1 MGCPANTIIII
12 ITIIMMIMIMKT
24 IIMITIIMITMI
36 MITIIM
42 ITMIMITIIM
52 ITIIITSVLPPL
64 PPPATLTVIHSASPV
79 YRKVSL
85 ARPRKISNI
94 WC

>member
-24 IIMITIIMITMI
+24 II